1 MAKQQRRAGIRRLHQ
16 DLLLLLLLLG
26 KLKSRS
32 VVGIGSCIGMGVGV
46 AAGIGVAVGVRI
58 GVAVVGLAAIAV
70 QVAHH
75 GHLELSRGFPGLS
88 TRSASLYATLW
99 LVVVVVFRLC

>member
-1 MAKQQRRAGIRRLHQ
+1 MAKQQRRAGIRCLHQ
-16 DLLLLLLLLG
+16 DLLLLLLLG

-46 AAGIGVAVGVRI
+46 GAGIGVGVRI

>member
-16 DLLLLLLLLG
+16 DLLLLLLLG

-46 AAGIGVAVGVRI
+46 GAGIGI
-58 GVAVVGLAAIAV
+58 VAVVGLAAIAV

-75 GHLELSRGFPGLS
+75 GHLELSRGFPG
-88 TRSASLYATLW
+88 
-99 LVVVVVFRLC
+99 FEH

>member
-46 AAGIGVAVGVRI
+46 GAGIGIVGV